1 MVYLLEVIKC
11 HPDRFSEKARS
22 GLESQKQTLDKKKNR
37 NRPLHR
43 PKNGQKTVPERE
55 KEIIKKN

>member
-1 MVYLLEVIKC
+1 LLEVIKC
-11 HPDRFSEKARS
+11 DSNRFSEKARS